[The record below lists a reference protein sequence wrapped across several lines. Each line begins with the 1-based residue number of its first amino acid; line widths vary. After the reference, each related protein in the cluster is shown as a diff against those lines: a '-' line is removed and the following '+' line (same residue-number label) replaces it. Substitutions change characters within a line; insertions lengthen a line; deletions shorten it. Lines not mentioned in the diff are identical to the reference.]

1 MSSALHGRDCLYW
14 YGSLLVA
21 SDCPLSELSE
31 DNEESGR
38 GFNSPVPQCGISF
51 GTDLL
56 GAPTWAHQ
64 WQDDRGQVIAALA
77 RDHRGYLLRFPDLAD
92 FRISSDGRRISVS
105 HPEST
110 SIETLRHLLL
120 DQVLPRVLTHTGRL
134 VLHASCVR
142 VQDRVLL
149 FVGETGQGKS
159 CLAASFDA
167 AGYPLLSDDGVVVVP
182 HPDGPRILPTYRSL
196 RLWPDAICELYS
208 QTPQLAPMAHYSSK
222 RRVEFAERCEQQ
234 RTPLPVDGIFVLRAG
249 CPPPE
254 TPQVTPLTARDGCVE
269 LLRQTF
275 QLDVTDRQR
284 TAALFSMVSDLARQV
299 PLFAIDYPRV
309 YTCLPQV
316 HAAIL
321 GTCESGQDSFLQSTL
336 RAVPGKES

>member
-1 MSSALHGRDCLYW
+1 M
-14 YGSLLVA
+14 V
-21 SDCPLSELSE
+21 
-31 DNEESGR
+31 
-38 GFNSPVPQCGISF
+38 
-51 GTDLL
+51 
-56 GAPTWAHQ
+56 
-64 WQDDRGQVIAALA
+64 AALA
-77 RDHRGYLLRFPDLAD
+77 RDDRGYLLRFPDLAD

-142 VQDRVLL
+142 VQDRVLV
-149 FVGETGQGKS
+149 FVAETGQGKS

-182 HPDGPRILPTYRSL
+182 HPDGPRVLPTYRSL

-208 QTPQLAPMAHYSSK
+208 QTPPLAPMAHYSSK
-222 RRVEFAERCEQQ
+222 RRVELAERCEEH
-234 RTPLPVDGIFVLRAG
+234 RTPLPVGGIFVLGAG

-254 TPQVTPLTARDGCVE
+254 TPQVTRLTARDGCVE
-269 LLRQTF
+269 LLRHTF

-284 TAALFSMVSDLARQV
+284 TAALFSMVGELARQV
-299 PLFAIDYPRV
+299 PMFAIDYTRV
-309 YTCLPQV
+309 YACLPQV
-316 HAAIL
+316 HALIL
-321 GTCESGQDSFLQSTL
+321 DQVLITNRG
-336 RAVPGKES
+336 

>member
-1 MSSALHGRDCLYW
+1 MAPLHERDCLYW

-21 SDCPLSELSE
+21 SDYPLSELSE
-31 DNEESGR
+31 NDKKTQL
-38 GFNSPVPQCGISF
+38 PVPDCDISF
-51 GTDLL
+51 SADLL
-56 GAPTWAHQ
+56 GSATWTHA
-64 WQDDRGQVIAALA
+64 WRDARGQVTVALA
-77 RDHRGYLLRFPDLAD
+77 NDNSGYLLRFLDLAD
-92 FRISSDGRRISVS
+92 FRISRDGRRIFVS
-105 HPEST
+105 HPKST

-142 VQDRVLL
+142 VRDCVLV

-182 HPDGPRILPTYRSL
+182 HSDGPQMFPTYRSL
-196 RLWPDAICELYS
+196 RLWPDAIGQLYS
-208 QTPQLAPMAHYSSK
+208 QAPQLAPMAHYSSK
-222 RRVEFAERCEQQ
+222 HRVELADRSEEQ
-234 RTPLPVDGIFVLRAG
+234 RTPLPVGGIFVLRAG

-269 LLRQTF
+269 LLRHTF

-284 TAALFSMVSDLARQV
+284 TAALFSVVGDLARQV

-309 YTCLPQV
+309 YTCLPLV
-316 HAAIL
+316 HATIL
-321 GTCESGQDSFLQSTL
+321 EHVLKTWKRGQDSFLQN
-336 RAVPGKES
+336 PGNQS

>member
-1 MSSALHGRDCLYW
+1 MCGVLLPIQRHLYW
-14 YGSLLVA
+14 YGDGWIASDVDFVELGDDVASLLA
-21 SDCPLSELSE
+21 SEEARLLIRLSNDLAR
-31 DNEESGR
+31 SGTWTHYWR
-38 GFNSPVPQCGISF
+38 NSGGHV
-51 GTDLL
+51 T
-56 GAPTWAHQ
+56 
-64 WQDDRGQVIAALA
+64 AALA
-77 RDHRGYLLRFPDLAD
+77 SDDRGYLLRFPDLAD
-92 FRISSDGRRISVS
+92 FWISSDGRRISVS

-134 VLHASCVR
+134 VLHGSCVR
-142 VQDRVLL
+142 VQDRVLV

-196 RLWPDAICELYS
+196 RLWPDAVRELYS

-222 RRVEFAERCEQQ
+222 HRVELADRCEQQ
-234 RTPLPVDGIFVLRAG
+234 RTPLPVDRIFVLRAG
-249 CPPPE
+249 CPPAE
-254 TPQVTPLTARDGCVE
+254 TPQVTRLTARDGCVE

-284 TAALFSMVSDLARQV
+284 TAALFAMVSELAHQV

-316 HAAIL
+316 HAVIL
-321 GTCESGQDSFLQSTL
+321 EQILMTNRD
-336 RAVPGKES
+336 